1 MRVRDAV
8 ESDAETLATII
19 DRPQEAVVN
28 MIHDR
33 SVRVAVSDDSDA
45 DATSDSD
52 ADVTSD
58 SDADVT
64 SDSDADVTSD
74 SGTDTTS
81 DSGTDTTSDG
91 MSRAPS
97 STQTVE
103 GFVAFDVHGDAVHVT
118 DFGGD
123 RSVIHRLLEEPKRFA
138 GREGLTVEV
147 TIPDDE
153 ESGSIVEA
161 VGFEPVEK
169 GPLFEGRTTTRYR
182 IEAKELS
189 GKQRGE

>member
-1 MRVRDAV
+1 MRVRDAI

-33 SVRVAVSDDSDA
+33 SVRVAVSDDGGDGI
-45 DATSDSD
+45 SDSD
-52 ADVTSD
+52 TDGISD
-58 SDADVT
+58 SDT
-64 SDSDADVTSD
+64 
-74 SGTDTTS
+74 
-81 DSGTDTTSDG
+81 DG
-91 MSRAPS
+91 MSRAAS

-118 DFGGD
+118 DFDGD
-123 RSVIHRLLEEPKRFA
+123 RSVIHRLFEEPKRFA
-138 GREGLTVEV
+138 GLEGLTVEV
-147 TIPDDE
+147 VIPDDE

-161 VGFEPVEK
+161 AGFKPVEN

-182 IEAKELS
+182 IEPKDL
-189 GKQRGE
+189 G